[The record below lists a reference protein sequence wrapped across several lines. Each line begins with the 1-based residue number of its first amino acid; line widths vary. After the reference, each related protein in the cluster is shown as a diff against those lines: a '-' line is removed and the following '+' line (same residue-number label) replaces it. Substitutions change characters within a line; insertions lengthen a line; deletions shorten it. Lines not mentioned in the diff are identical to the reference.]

1 MRVTPRSEQEL
12 QESLVIPKGIYKFE
26 VASAEEAVSKSG
38 NEMIKLQLRVW
49 DKEGKIHIIYD
60 YLLDSLAFKLRH
72 FAEYTGLI
80 DKYNMGGINA
90 EDCLYKSG
98 SVELMIQEAKDNYPM
113 KNAVKDYVKM
123 EKSAKVVAPKEEPFD
138 DLDDL
143 PF

>member
-12 QESLVIPKGIYKFE
+12 QESLVIPKGIYAFE
-26 VASAEEAVSKSG
+26 VASAEDAVSKSG
-38 NEMIKLQLRVW
+38 NEMIKLQLRIW
-49 DKEGKIHIIYD
+49 DAQGKVHFIYD

-80 DKYNMGGINA
+80 EKYNMGGINA

-113 KNAVKDYVKM
+113 KNAVKDYVKTDR
-123 EKSAKVVAPKEEPFD
+123 SAKVSAPDVPFED
-138 DLDDL
+138 DLDI

>member
-12 QESLVIPKGIYKFE
+12 QESLVMPKGIYKFE

-38 NEMIKLQLRVW
+38 NEMIKLQLRIW
-49 DKEGKIHIIYD
+49 DKEGKVHILYD
-60 YLLDSLAFKLRH
+60 YLLDSLPFKLRH
-72 FAEYTGLI
+72 FAEYVGLI
-80 DKYNMGGINA
+80 EKYNMGGINA

-113 KNAVKDYVKM
+113 KNAVKDYVKTDR
-123 EKSAKVVAPKEEPFD
+123 SAKVSPPNNDLPFD
-138 DLDDL
+138 DDL